1 MAQHGTTATTDP
13 VEAIA
18 AAIGRLGQATPG
30 EIAADAGVAYST
42 TNKKLRDLAAAGRAE
57 KFTADDNRTLWR
69 LTDPAASGVKG
80 SDPAAAV
87 PSGTDR
93 APAVPDE
100 PDPADADTGNPDTS
114 SLDTGSVDAAAA
126 EVGDG
131 GQPPETGPHDQP
143 TPDAATRTD
152 APVPAGA
159 AGGADEPTTDTAG
172 EAGQEPAD
180 TGQPATQASSDPAH
194 EDDPRA
200 DAPATPPQPEPA
212 GPAKARRASG
222 TLDGAVLDILEP
234 HPDRGFK
241 VSELCKLIDK
251 ANEGSDAAKASPGAV
266 VLAAQRLAR
275 KGKAVLVVEK
285 PATFQ
290 LAPAGD

>member
-114 SLDTGSVDAAAA
+114 SLDTGSVDAAA
-126 EVGDG
+126 
-131 GQPPETGPHDQP
+131 
-143 TPDAATRTD
+143 
-152 APVPAGA
+152 
-159 AGGADEPTTDTAG
+159 ADEPTTDTAG